1 MSPASTVVRGGGR
14 APASKDSHLCW
25 HKIAG
30 GCCARQ
36 HKGVLAASKNRF
48 WPSEQNCSCCHLLHL
63 FEIVGRLT
71 FNSKFDIYL
80 IQKIM
85 HNVIFLSWLTLL
97 INVLKKL

>member
-1 MSPASTVVRGGGR
+1 MLAGAYVTRQHKCTILAGDIRQPPAQME

-48 WPSEQNCSCCHLLHL
+48 WPSVIS
-63 FEIVGRLT
+63 
-71 FNSKFDIYL
+71 
-80 IQKIM
+80 
-85 HNVIFLSWLTLL
+85 NVSRWEGIPRRR
-97 INVLKKL
+97 KK